1 MKNQTVWD
9 RLCQMFKAPQHE
21 CDDPLRELL
30 FRYTVSF
37 VESMQYADTDWRA
50 VENGVAVKDF
60 LSEVYTYITH
70 DRPLKVD
77 RCIIE
82 ELAGNNVWSNI
93 LESDDLRYM
102 QVIIAFR
109 KFLF

>member
-1 MKNQTVWD
+1 MKNQTVWS
-9 RLCQMFKAPQHE
+9 RLYQMFNAPQYE

-37 VESMQYADTDWRA
+37 VESEQYSDTDWRA

-60 LSEVYTYITH
+60 LSDAYTYITR

-77 RCIIE
+77 RCIAH
-82 ELAGNNVWSNI
+82 ELEGESVWLNI
-93 LESDDLRYM
+93 LESDDVRYM
-102 QVIIAFR
+102 QGIVHFR
-109 KFLF
+109 RFLF